1 MSREMA
7 ELLDSRHILDDD
19 IRKVIFH
26 AEHTGKHLINPHNNH
41 RLASYKPVR
50 VTYWVEYEPGAQ
62 GNVIH
67 NAYSHRMQLPEE
79 LS

>member
-1 MSREMA
+1 
-7 ELLDSRHILDDD
+7 
-19 IRKVIFH
+19 
-26 AEHTGKHLINPHNNH
+26 
-41 RLASYKPVR
+41 
-50 VTYWVEYEPGAQ
+50 VEYEPVTE